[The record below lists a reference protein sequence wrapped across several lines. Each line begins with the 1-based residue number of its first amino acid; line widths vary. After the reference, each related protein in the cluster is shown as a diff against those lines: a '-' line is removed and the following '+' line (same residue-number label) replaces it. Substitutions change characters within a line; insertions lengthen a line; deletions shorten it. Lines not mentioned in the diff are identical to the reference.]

1 MMKIEG
7 SGSTPK
13 CHGSAALRKRKT
25 TPIIKKGKQEFD
37 DTVKVRG
44 HNELP

>member
-13 CHGSAALRKRKT
+13 CHGSGTLDKIYEPKELNKR
-25 TPIIKKGKQEFD
+25 QMFFYFFS
-37 DTVKVRG
+37 
-44 HNELP
+44 L